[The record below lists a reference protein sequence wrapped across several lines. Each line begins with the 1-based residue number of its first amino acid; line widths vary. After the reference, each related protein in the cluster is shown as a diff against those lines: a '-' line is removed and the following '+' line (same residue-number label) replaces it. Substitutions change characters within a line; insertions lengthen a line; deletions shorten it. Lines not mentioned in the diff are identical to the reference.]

1 VVWLL
6 RCSVL
11 RETPMASAIH
21 FKKLNCYER
30 GTMAPSTDGKAGTDM
45 SIAAQGSV
53 QSNRYVILT
62 VTTLASFLIPIMSSA
77 VNVAL
82 PAISR
87 EYNMDVITLGW
98 VTTSYI
104 LASAALL
111 IPFGRLSDM
120 YGRRNIFVLGLFV
133 FTVGSILSI
142 LSTSGLMLL
151 GSRAVQGIGGSAI
164 FATSVAILTS
174 VFPPDKRGNVLGL
187 NTASVYLG
195 LSLGPF
201 IGGILTESAGWKS
214 IFVMSSVLSV
224 ICVVGSLW
232 KFREDETERT
242 TGKFDLPGSII
253 YSLTLLLVMYGVS
266 QLPETRAVYF
276 IVAGFVAA
284 AAFYRRETRAKHSLI
299 NLKVFRGNRGF
310 TFSNLAAL
318 VNYSGTW
325 AVSFMMSLYLQ
336 YAKGFD
342 ARTTGIILVT
352 SPAVQAVFSPF
363 FGRLSDRLEPR
374 ILASS
379 GMATTAIGIAMLA
392 FAGRDT
398 SISYIVVGLAVLGFG
413 FALFSAPNTNAI
425 MSSAERQ
432 DYGLAS
438 ALLSTM
444 RQIGMML
451 SMGIVWTVLAIVVG
465 RVEITPEHYGDLIT
479 SVRIAF
485 LICASLCVTAIFFSM
500 ARGDIHGKPAV
511 EPGKG

>member
-1 VVWLL
+1 M
-6 RCSVL
+6 
-11 RETPMASAIH
+11 T
-21 FKKLNCYER
+21 
-30 GTMAPSTDGKAGTDM
+30 PSTDGEAGTDM
-45 SIAAQGSV
+45 SLAAQGSV
-53 QSNRYVILT
+53 RSNRNVILT

-82 PAISR
+82 PAISS

-98 VTTSYI
+98 VTTSYM

-111 IPFGRLSDM
+111 IPFGRLADM
-120 YGRRNIFVLGLFV
+120 YGRRNIFVFGLFV
-133 FTVGSILSI
+133 FLIGSILSA
-142 LSTSGLMLL
+142 LSTSGPMLL

-174 VFPPDKRGNVLGL
+174 VFPPDKRGNVLGV

-224 ICVVGSLW
+224 ICVAGSLW
-232 KFREDETERT
+232 KFREDEAERT

-253 YSLTLLLVMYGVS
+253 YSLTLLLAMYGVS

-276 IVAGFVAA
+276 IVAGFIAA

-342 ARTTGIILVT
+342 PRTAGIILVT
-352 SPAVQAVFSPF
+352 SPAVQAFFSPF

-398 SISYIVVGLAVLGFG
+398 SISYIVVALAVLGFG

-451 SMGIVWTVLAIVVG
+451 SMGIVWTVLAVVVG
-465 RVEITPEHYGDLIT
+465 RVEITPEHYDDLIT

-485 LICASLCVTAIFFSM
+485 LICALLCVTAIFFSM

-511 EPGKG
+511 EPRKG

>member
-1 VVWLL
+1 
-6 RCSVL
+6 
-11 RETPMASAIH
+11 M
-21 FKKLNCYER
+21 N
-30 GTMAPSTDGKAGTDM
+30 GKAGTDM
-45 SIAAQGSV
+45 STATQGSV
-53 QSNRYVILT
+53 QSNRYVILV

-82 PAISR
+82 PAISS
-87 EYNMDVITLGW
+87 EYNLDVITLGW
-98 VTTSYI
+98 VTTSYM

-111 IPFGRLSDM
+111 IPFGRLADM
-120 YGRRNIFVLGLFV
+120 YGGRNIFILGLFV
-133 FTVGSILSI
+133 FMVGSILSA
-142 LSTSGLMLL
+142 LSTSGPMLL

-174 VFPPDKRGNVLGL
+174 IFPPEKRGNVLGI

-201 IGGILTESAGWKS
+201 IGGILTQSTGWKS

-224 ICVVGSLW
+224 VCIGGALW
-232 KFREDETERT
+232 KLREGAAEKTKA
-242 TGKFDLPGSII
+242 KFDLPGSII
-253 YSLTLLLVMYGVS
+253 YSLMLLLTMYGVS

-276 IVAGFVAA
+276 IVTGFVTA
-284 AAFYRRETRAKHSLI
+284 AAFFWWETRAEHSLI
-299 NLKVFRGNRGF
+299 NLKIFRGNRGF

-342 ARTTGIILVT
+342 ARTAGIILVT
-352 SPAVQAVFSPF
+352 SPALQAAFSTF
-363 FGRLSDRLEPR
+363 FGKLSDRVEPR

-379 GMATTAIGIAMLA
+379 GMATTAIGIALLA
-392 FAGRDT
+392 FVGQDT
-398 SISYIVVGLAVLGFG
+398 SIVYIVIGLAVLGFG

-438 ALLSTM
+438 AILSTM
-444 RQIGMML
+444 RQVGMML
-451 SMGIVWTVLAIVVG
+451 SMGIVWTVLAVVMG

-485 LICASLCVTAIFFSM
+485 LICASLCVSAIYFSM
-500 ARGDIHGKPAV
+500 ARGNIHGKAAV
-511 EPGKG
+511 EIHH